1 MAQIEMVDGPMIRIL
16 SIEEAGLEK
25 MLSTEL

>member
-1 MAQIEMVDGPMIRIL
+1 MVDGLMIRIL
-16 SIEEAGLEK
+16 TTEEAGLEK

>member
-16 SIEEAGLEK
+16 SEEAGLEK